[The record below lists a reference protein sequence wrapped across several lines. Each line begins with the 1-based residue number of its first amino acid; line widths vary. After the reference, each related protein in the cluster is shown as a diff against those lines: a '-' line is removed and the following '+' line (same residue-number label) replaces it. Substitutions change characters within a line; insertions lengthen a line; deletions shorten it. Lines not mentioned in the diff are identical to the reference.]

1 VKEIRY
7 TSAAAS
13 DLRKYR
19 SVAKRLLAKLE
30 RYGQTGAGDVTQL
43 VGSTAKRLRDGD
55 ILMIFVESETEILVT
70 KIAPRG
76 QIYE

>member
-1 VKEIRY
+1 VKDIRH

-19 SVAKRLLAKLE
+19 SVAKRLMAKLE

-43 VGSTAKRLRDGD
+43 VGSTAKHLRDED
-55 ILMIFVESETEILVT
+55 FLMIFVESKTEILVT
-70 KIAPRG
+70 KIAPTRTNL
-76 QIYE
+76 

>member
-1 VKEIRY
+1 MKEIRY

-19 SVAKRLLAKLE
+19 SVAKRLMAKLE

-55 ILMIFVESETEILVT
+55 FRMIFVESETEILVT

>member
-1 VKEIRY
+1 MKEIRY

-13 DLRKYR
+13 DLRQYR
-19 SVAKRLLAKLE
+19 SVAKRLMAKLE
-30 RYGQTGAGDVTQL
+30 RYGQTGTGDVTQL
-43 VGSTAKRLRDGD
+43 VGSNAKRLRDGD
-55 ILMIFVESETEILVT
+55 LRMIFVESESQILVT

>member
-1 VKEIRY
+1 VKDIRY

-19 SVAKRLLAKLE
+19 SIAKRPMPELE

-55 ILMIFVESETEILVT
+55 FLMIFVESKTEILVT
-70 KIAPRG
+70 KIATRG

>member
-1 VKEIRY
+1 MKDIRY
-7 TSAAAS
+7 ISAAAS

-19 SVAKRLLAKLE
+19 SVAKRLMAKLE
-30 RYGQTGAGDVTQL
+30 RYSQMGGGDVTQL

-55 ILMIFVESETEILVT
+55 FRMIFVEDETEILVT

>member
-1 VKEIRY
+1 MKEIRY

-19 SVAKRLLAKLE
+19 SVAKQLLAKLE
-30 RYGQTGAGDVTQL
+30 RYGQTDAGDVPQL

-55 ILMIFVESETEILVT
+55 LRMIFVESETEILVT